1 MQYSV
6 KINDGLHWL
15 GTNDRR
21 KELFE
26 NMWPLP
32 NGVSYNSYLI
42 VDEKTALLDTIEMGT
57 DGSFLDRIESLLEGK
72 PLDYLVI
79 HHMELDHSGE
89 IATIVHRWPKVQVI
103 GNAKT
108 FKVLTAYFGSLQP
121 NLKEVKDGDKL
132 ELGKHTLNFVFTPMV
147 HWPETMMTYETS
159 EQILFSGDAFGTF
172 GTLDGGVLDSKV
184 KFEYYEDDMRRYY
197 SNIVGKFGTFVQKA
211 LEKLS
216 GVPVKTICSLHGPVW
231 QENVARVIGLYD
243 KWSRCEAED
252 AVVVVYG
259 SMYNN
264 TARMADYIANRIA
277 NNGIKDIRVYDVSKT
292 HLSFLISE
300 IWRCKA
306 VVLGSCAYNT
316 EMFPLMEQFTREIE
330 HYKLQKRKLAY
341 FGSYS
346 WSGGG
351 VRNLRAFAERIG
363 WDVVCDPVEIM
374 GRPDMDKYAMCDAL
388 AKAVAESIKDNE

>member
-6 KINDGLHWL
+6 KVGEGIHWL
-15 GTNDRR
+15 GANDRR

-26 NMWPLP
+26 NLWPLP

-42 VDEKTALLDTIEMGT
+42 VDEKTVLLDTIEMGT
-57 DGSFLDRIESLLEGK
+57 DGSYLDRVEMLLDGK
-72 PLDYLVI
+72 PLDYLVV

-89 IATIVHRWPKVQVI
+89 IATIVHRWPNVQVI

-108 FKVLTAYFGSLQP
+108 FKVLSAYYGSLDM
-121 NLKEVKDGDKL
+121 NLKEVQDGDTL

-147 HWPETMMTYETS
+147 HWPETMMSYERT

-172 GTLDGGVLDSKV
+172 GTLDGGVLDSQV

-197 SNIVGKFGTFVQKA
+197 SNIVGKYGSFVQKA
-211 LEKLS
+211 LQKLS
-216 GVPVKTICSLHGPVW
+216 GVPLKTICSLHGPVW
-231 QENVARVIGLYD
+231 QQHLGKVVELYD
-243 KWSRCEAED
+243 KWSRCEADD
-252 AVVVVYG
+252 AVVVIYG

-277 NNGIKDIRVYDVSKT
+277 DAGVTDIRVYDSSKT
-292 HLSFLISE
+292 PLSYLISE
-300 IWRCKA
+300 IWRCRG

-316 EMFPLMEQFTREIE
+316 EMFPMMEQLTREIE
-330 HYKLQKRKLAY
+330 HYKLQKRKLAI

-363 WDVVCDPVEIM
+363 WDMVCDPVDIM
-374 GRPDMDKYAMCDAL
+374 GRPDPEKYAMCDGL
-388 AKAVAESIKDNE
+388 GRAVAESILAK